1 MDALQHLLN
10 LSHAR
15 FSKQWYLLAANVRRA
30 PPLIS
35 CCIHMQQ
42 LPFTTCTEPHPLIC
56 CCRSS
61 TPAVCQGIFACSR
74 RIACTKPLPPI
85 QVMLLCLQAY
95 GSHTYRSIEIS
106 ICLSWVYIARYLQ
119 SVVSTIS
126 ERVLQLT
133 NPGLT
138 QIAIRVSSCNL
149 VSMMIVITV
158 KQELI
163 IEHTRGIQFQY
174 SCGTICKWD
183 QNFDCQKV
191 SLVHLIWH

>member
-61 TPAVCQGIFACSR
+61 TPAVCQGIFTCSR
-74 RIACTKPLPPI
+74 LIVPRSHFHLYKP
-85 QVMLLCLQAY
+85 
-95 GSHTYRSIEIS
+95 RSCVCKLMVPTPTDPS
-106 ICLSWVYIARYLQ
+106 RYLFVYHEYTLLGTCKVLLAQ
-119 SVVSTIS
+119 FLSVFYS
-126 ERVLQLT
+126 L
-133 NPGLT
+133 P
-138 QIAIRVSSCNL
+138 IRVWPRLLS
-149 VSMMIVITV
+149 VSAAATW
-158 KQELI
+158 
-163 IEHTRGIQFQY
+163 FQ
-174 SCGTICKWD
+174 WWLWLLW
-183 QNFDCQKV
+183 NRNW
-191 SLVHLIWH
+191 L